1 MTTHHKFRLAIL
13 VVGLAAALPAPAR
26 ADGFISPFY
35 GRNFGNNDACP
46 NLQQC
51 ESKNSSFG
59 AALGAMGDV
68 VGFEEEISFSDKFFG
83 EAPNLDSSVTS
94 FMSNL
99 MVIPKLGPI
108 RPYAVIG
115 LGLIMSRAKLETPA
129 VEISNNNS
137 VGLDYGGG
145 LAIFFGDHLG
155 VRGDL
160 RLFRTLQD
168 LSLFGFTLSDTKL
181 DYARVSGALVLKF

>member
-1 MTTHHKFRLAIL
+1 MTTHQKVRLAVL
-13 VVGLAAALPAPAR
+13 VVGLAVVRPVPAR
-26 ADGFISPFY
+26 AEGFISPFF
-35 GRNFGNNDACP
+35 GRNFGNNESCP
-46 NLQQC
+46 NLERC
-51 ESKNSSFG
+51 ESKNSSWG
-59 AALGAMGDV
+59 VALGAMGDV
-68 VGFEEEISFSDKFFG
+68 VGFEEEISFSDQFFG

-129 VEISNNNS
+129 IELTNNNS
-137 VGLDYGGG
+137 IALDYGGG
-145 LAIFFGDHLG
+145 LGIFFGDHLG
-155 VRGDL
+155 IRGDL
-160 RLFRTLQD
+160 RVFRTLQD
-168 LSLFGFTLSDTKL
+168 LSLFGFTVDNTKL